1 MDYKNSLCLMQWN
14 TLSRSE
20 FFCSKTSFPFVDEK
34 YLSWSF
40 RKELFMSTFDK
51 IIPDVICLQEVD
63 EYDEFK
69 TIILS
74 QEKYESKYYKKNEGI
89 QGIAIFYDKQKFNLL
104 THTSVNLPKDDLGN
118 SSNQFF
124 VVLFLREKV
133 SNKTICLISTH
144 LKAKAEFENIRLSQM
159 KFLLNYIDYNQE
171 FLELFYKHSTAGIIF
186 CGDLNAEP
194 TYSCINYIKSFK
206 FENNQFM
213 IGKEFKSAYNFWDKD
228 RDDYTEVT
236 TFKIRDTVY
245 YRVIDY
251 IFYTD
256 SIISESTTP
265 TFKLSDPK
273 FINTDFETTGLPCGW
288 FPSDHYYLTMKFYL

>member
-1 MDYKNSLCLMQWN
+1 MDYKNCLCLMQWN

-20 FFCSKTSFPFVDEK
+20 FFCSNKSFPFVDEK
-34 YLSWSF
+34 YLNWSY
-40 RKELFMSTFDK
+40 RKELFITIFDK
-51 IIPDVICLQEVD
+51 IIPDIICLQEVD

-69 TIILS
+69 TTILS
-74 QEKYESKYYKKNEGI
+74 QQKYESIYYKKNDGI
-89 QGIAIFYDKQKFNLL
+89 QGIAIFFNKQKFNLL
-104 THTSVNLPKDDLGN
+104 THRSVNLPKDDLGN

-124 VVLFLREKV
+124 VVLFLLEKV

-144 LKAKAEFENIRLSQM
+144 LKAKAEFENIRLSQI
-159 KFLLNYIDYNQE
+159 KFLLNYIDHNQE
-171 FLELFYKHSTAGIIF
+171 FLELLSKHSIAGIIF

-194 TYSCINYIKSFK
+194 TYSCINYIRSFK
-206 FENNQFM
+206 FENNQYI
-213 IGKEFKSAYNFWDKD
+213 IGREFKSANNFWDKD
-228 RDDYTEVT
+228 KEDYTEVT

-256 SIISESTTP
+256 SIMFDSTTP

-273 FINTDFETTGLPCGW
+273 FINTDFRMTGMPCEW